1 MSNRYS
7 RKGTAIKFI
16 RQRGQKQ
23 ITLKIT
29 CLYLI
34 KFFSNNQKQNKK
46 RRRRSTEKFSL
57 QFYCY
62 LYMRTLCSKIIDG
75 KFQLYFRIIF
85 KEHFEICTGV
95 TARLSSRN
103 LFDHFLIFLPR
114 ETYFTKQ
121 VVATHRKTVIT
132 HLTYLKK
139 NFTPVCIVPS
149 GRRFVQI
156 GNMTCVSELKFS
168 CNHNY
173 VATILKID

>member
-1 MSNRYS
+1 MVNFNYTSELS
-7 RKGTAIKFI
+7 
-16 RQRGQKQ
+16 
-23 ITLKIT
+23 LKNI
-29 CLYLI
+29 
-34 KFFSNNQKQNKK
+34 
-46 RRRRSTEKFSL
+46 
-57 QFYCY
+57 
-62 LYMRTLCSKIIDG
+62 SK
-75 KFQLYFRIIF
+75 
-85 KEHFEICTGV
+85 ICTGV
-95 TARLSSRN
+95 NARLSSRN

-173 VATILKID
+173 VATILKTD